1 MTFRSMALV
10 ALVAG
15 AAMNTNNNVSAFMQ
29 QKPVSPALIQKPESS
44 TSLHV
49 IGGVIRKMREEKAKK
64 EMPMASE
71 EERKKDA
78 PGLRVG
84 KDAWKWPPVWPY
96 DKYMFTRPD
105 EIPKKPQP
113 NMASMMA
120 SASGTQMPP
129 PVVEEEEEI
138 EELDLPKFWGEENSS
153 VLTEMDDAA
162 IETIKNHYAYY
173 LRDGMSVLELG
184 AAENSYLPDDIK
196 LSRHVGVGLNKALME
211 TNPSISESMVV
222 NLNKVLPEKSVDSE
236 ELLGLGADTF
246 DTILMANTIEYMTN
260 PREVFRTAWYLLKPG
275 GMLIVPFTNKEAF
288 KGKFGKAQTNAW
300 ETMSDDQHVWVT
312 GSFFQFSAG
321 DGWENLKG
329 FDISPASAKREDGP
343 LAVLQN
349 QGKTMS
355 TFVVQATKGL
365 QAAAIDDEDPEKSFS
380 SKMWMLQTVEE
391 RDKKMLA
398 PRLARAFQLSTSGTD
413 KEAMARNV
421 DKIPT
426 VYDALIK
433 MDTFAFPFN
442 LQSQLASYLVADP
455 GFEAND
461 EQIKAMKMG
470 LGLLKPDSEFWTP
483 VGTLTAAMEAEEK
496 VNLLAYIVP
505 RFGSGNVEQ
514 ENALKSFAS
523 GLEPTFA
530 TIRSKCVGMEESDV
544 QLVGTELLAKEI
556 LKPGISSRKE
566 FALWLGSFTE
576 SELNKILSN
585 RKEFK
590 DYAVREMKKYQ
601 GNRKAE
607 ADRIEQRR
615 ENYDAQ
621 LKKAKKERTLFF
633 NPEKGKLEEV
643 KGKKKEKK

>member
-1 MTFRSMALV
+1 
-10 ALVAG
+10 
-15 AAMNTNNNVSAFMQ
+15 MNTSNNVAAFTQ
-29 QKPVSPALIQKPESS
+29 CKQVSPALVQKPKST
-44 TSLHV
+44 TSLNV
-49 IGGVIRKMREEKAKK
+49 IGGMIRKMREEKAKR

-71 EERKKDA
+71 EERKQDA

-96 DKYMFTRPD
+96 DQYMFTRPD

-120 SASGTQMPP
+120 SVGGTAMPP
-129 PVVEEEEEI
+129 PVATEEEQKI
-138 EELDLPKFWGEENSS
+138 EELDIMKFWGEENSE
-153 VLTEMDDAA
+153 VQTEMDDAA
-162 IETIKNHYAYY
+162 VASLKNHYSYY
-173 LRDGMSVLELG
+173 LRDGMSVLEFG
-184 AAENSYLPDDIK
+184 AAENSYLPDDIQ
-196 LSRHVGVGLNKALME
+196 LSRHVGVGLNEALMKK
-211 TNPSISESMVV
+211 NPSLSETMMV
-222 NLNKVLPEKSVDSE
+222 NLNNVLPEKSVDSE

-246 DTILMANTIEYMTN
+246 DTVLMANTIEYMTN

-275 GMLIVPFTNKEAF
+275 GMLIVPFANKEAF
-288 KGKFGKAQTNAW
+288 KSKFGKAQTNAW
-300 ETMSDDQHVWVT
+300 ETMTDDQHVWVT

-321 DGWENLKG
+321 DGWEGLKG
-329 FDISPASAKREDGP
+329 FDISPESAKRESGP
-343 LAVLQN
+343 LAALQN

-355 TFVVQATKGL
+355 VFAVQATKGR
-365 QAAAIDDEDPEKSFS
+365 QASEIDEEDPEKSIS

-391 RDKKMLA
+391 RDKKMIA
-398 PRLARAFQLSTSGTD
+398 PRLARAFQLSTSD
-413 KEAMARNV
+413 IEKEAMSRNV
-421 DKIPT
+421 DKIPK
-426 VYDALIK
+426 VYEALIK

-470 LGLLKPDSEFWTP
+470 LGLLKPDAEFWTP

-505 RFGSGNVEQ
+505 RFGSGDVEQ
-514 ENALKSFAS
+514 EKSLQSFVS

-530 TIRSKCVGMEESDV
+530 IIRSKCADMKESDV

-556 LKPGISSRKE
+556 LKPGISSRKD
-566 FALWLGSFTE
+566 FALWLGSLTE
-576 SELNKILSN
+576 AELNKILSD

-590 DYAVREMKKYQ
+590 DYAVGEMKKYQ
-601 GNRKAE
+601 AKRKAE

-615 ENYDAQ
+615 KQYEAQ
-621 LKKAKKERTLFF
+621 LKKATKERTLRF

-643 KGKKKEKK
+643 KQK